1 MKIRLLIPAV
11 LVAHTS
17 LLNAGGMPCMGVSRK
32 NVKQAPKTAYT
43 FYKDVVYENGESAGQ
58 RIDPSQQDLR
68 PVLHDFLTKQL
79 RDQ

>member
-43 FYKDVVYENGESAGQ
+43 FYKDVVSLVSG
-58 RIDPSQQDLR
+58 
-68 PVLHDFLTKQL
+68 
-79 RDQ
+79 

>member
-17 LLNAGGMPCMGVSRK
+17 LMNAGDALHGCFPEKCKTSAG
-32 NVKQAPKTAYT
+32 TAYA

-58 RIDPSQQDLR
+58 RLVPSQQDLR

>member
-17 LLNAGGMPCMGVSRK
+17 LLNAGDAMHGCFPEKSKTSAG
-32 NVKQAPKTAYT
+32 TAYT
-43 FYKDVVYENGESAGQ
+43 FYTDVVYENGESAGQ
-58 RIDPSQQDLR
+58 QLDPSQQDLR